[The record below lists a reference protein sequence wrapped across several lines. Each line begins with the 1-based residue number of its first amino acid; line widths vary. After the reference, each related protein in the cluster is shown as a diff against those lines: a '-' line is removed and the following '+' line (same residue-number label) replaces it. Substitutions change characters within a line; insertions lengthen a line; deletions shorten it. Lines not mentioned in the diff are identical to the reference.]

1 MSNRHQNPVR
11 ITHMSASVVRIART
25 RSRENVR
32 AEAMAA
38 IHAEPVGFAFAVRIY
53 LQRNPAMGR

>member
-1 MSNRHQNPVR
+1 
-11 ITHMSASVVRIART
+11 MSASVVRIART